1 MKRIYLTLLLQC
13 MVLWGF
19 AQFTLKGTVKSEEG
33 EKLTGANL
41 TISNRFGGTSTD
53 VNGAFQFKNL
63 KKGNYQLTISF
74 VGYEKQTREVM
85 LTGDQTLEIVL
96 KEETIMTDEVLVS
109 AIRATDKTPV
119 AFTTVDKSDIEKQ
132 NMGQD
137 IPYILSLTPSFVATS
152 DAGTGVGYT
161 NFRIRGTDLNRINVT
176 INGIPMNDAES
187 HGTWWVDIPDLAA
200 STDNIQVQRGVGTST
215 NGAAA
220 FGGTIN
226 LQTTSVNKEAFAE
239 FSSSAGSFGTVRN
252 SVGVGTGLLKKKF
265 AFDARL
271 SKVSSDGFIDRA
283 SSDLKSFFVSG
294 GYFTDNTILKVNVF
308 SGLED
313 TYQAWN
319 GVPSVRLN
327 NDLAG
332 MQRYADHYLYTQK
345 QVDEMIASNNRTYNL
360 YTYPNQ
366 VDYYQQDHY
375 QMMFSHKVNE
385 AINLNASLFYTA
397 GKGYYEEYKEGE
409 KLSDYLITPPV
420 YGGETV
426 ENSDLI
432 RRKWLDN
439 GFYGMTFSANQ
450 KALSSDFTFGG
461 GYNVYDGNHFGKV
474 IWARNAGNSEINHEW
489 YRGTGL
495 KKDFNLFAK
504 YSYELSEGLNLFTD
518 FQYRKIDY
526 DIDGTD
532 DDLRNLKQTHHFE
545 FLNPKAGISYKLN
558 EKQNLYASFSR
569 ANREPNRDNYVDT
582 DPQGK
587 QPTYETL
594 NDFEAGYKYNSTNIS
609 LGANAYYMLYNNQL
623 ILTGEI
629 NDVGAPI
636 MTNVKDSYRAGIELM
651 AGAKLTQ
658 KLKWDVNLTL
668 SKNKI
673 KNFSEFIDDWDNG
686 GQVENKLGTTDI
698 AFSPDAIANSQLSWM
713 AAKGVNVSLQS
724 FAVSK
729 QYIDNTSSKD
739 RKLDGYFLNN
749 INMTYSVSQKFAK
762 EFKLR
767 LMFNNLFDTRYENN
781 AWVYSYMYDDGS
793 GRQRYA
799 MDGYFPQAGIHFLAG
814 IDIKF

>member
-1 MKRIYLTLLLQC
+1 MKRIFLTLLLQC
-13 MVLWGF
+13 MVFWGF
-19 AQFTLKGTVKSEEG
+19 AQYTLKGTVKSEKG
-33 EKLTGANL
+33 EKLTGASL
-41 TISNRFGGTSTD
+41 TISNRFGATTTD
-53 VNGAFQFKNL
+53 VNGAFQFNNL
-63 KKGNYQLTISF
+63 KKGNYRLSVSF
-74 VGYEKQTREVM
+74 IGYEKQSKDVT
-85 LTGDQTLEIVL
+85 LTADQTIDIVL
-96 KEETIMTDEVLVS
+96 KEENIMTEEVLVS

-119 AFTTVDKSDIEKQ
+119 AFTTVEKTDIEKQ

-137 IPYILSLTPSFVATS
+137 IPYMLSLTPSFVATS

-239 FSSSAGSFGTVRN
+239 YSSSAGSFGTMRN
-252 SVGVGTGLLKKKF
+252 SVAAGTGLLKQKF

-271 SKVSSDGFIDRA
+271 SKVSSNGFIDRA

-332 MQRYADHYLYTQK
+332 MQRYADHYLYSQK
-345 QVDEMIASNNRTYNL
+345 QVDEMIASDSRTYNL
-360 YTYPNQ
+360 YTYENEI
-366 VDYYQQDHY
+366 DHYQQDHY

-385 AINLNASLFYTA
+385 FLHLNAGLFYTH
-397 GKGYYEEYKEGE
+397 GKGYYEQYKEGE
-409 KLSDYLITPPV
+409 SLEDYLITPPV
-420 YGGETV
+420 YGGDTV
-426 ENSDLI
+426 SQSDLI

-439 GFYGMTFSANQ
+439 DFYGITFSANQ
-450 KALSSDFTFGG
+450 KAQSTDFTFGG

-504 YSYELSEGLNLFTD
+504 YSYELSEGLNLFAD
-518 FQYRKIDY
+518 FQYRRIDY

-532 DDLRNLKQTHHFE
+532 DDLRNLKQSHNFE
-545 FLNPKAGISYKLN
+545 FFNPKAGVSYKLN

-569 ANREPNRDNYVDT
+569 ANREPNRDNYVDA

-587 QPTYETL
+587 QPTFETL
-594 NDFEAGYKYNSTNIS
+594 NDFEAGYRYTSSKFSF
-609 LGANAYYMLYNNQL
+609 GANAYYMLYSNQL

-636 MTNVKDSYRAGIELM
+636 MVNVEDSYRAGIELM

-658 KLKWDVNLTL
+658 NLKWDVNLTL

-673 KNFSEFIDDWDNG
+673 KNFSEFVDDWDNG

-698 AFSPDAIANSQLSWM
+698 AFSPDAIANSQVSWM
-713 AAKGVNVSLQS
+713 AVKGLNISLQS
-724 FAVSK
+724 YAVSK
-729 QYIDNTSSKD
+729 QYIDNTSSED

-749 INMTYSVSQKFAK
+749 LNMSYSLPQKFAR
-762 EFKLR
+762 EFNLR
-767 LMFNNLFDTRYENN
+767 LMVNNLLNTQYENN
-781 AWVYSYMYDDGS
+781 AWVYSYMYEGH
-793 GRQRYA
+793 RFA

>member
-1 MKRIYLTLLLQC
+1 MKRIFLTLLLQC
-13 MVLWGF
+13 LVYWGF
-19 AQFTLKGTVKSEEG
+19 AQFTLKGTVKSEDG

-41 TISNRFGGTSTD
+41 TISNRFGGTTTD
-53 VNGAFQFKNL
+53 MNGAFEFKNL
-63 KKGNYQLTISF
+63 KKGNYQLTVSF
-74 VGYEKQTREVM
+74 IGYEKQTRDVI
-85 LTGDQTLEIVL
+85 LNGDQTLDVIL
-96 KEETIMTDEVLVS
+96 KEETILKDEVLVS
-109 AIRATDKTPV
+109 AIRAKDKTPV
-119 AFTTVDKSDIEKQ
+119 AFTTVEKSDIEKQ

-137 IPYILSLTPSFVATS
+137 IPYMLSLTPSFVATS

-220 FGGTIN
+220 FGATIN
-226 LQTTSVNKEAFAE
+226 LQTMSLNKEPYAE
-239 FSSSAGSFGTVRN
+239 YSTSAGSFGTMRN

-271 SKVSSDGFIDRA
+271 SKVNSDGFIDRA

-294 GYFTDNTILKVNVF
+294 GYYTDHTILKINVF

-332 MQRYADHYLYTQK
+332 MQRYADHYLYSQK
-345 QVDEMIASNNRTYNL
+345 QVDEMIASDSRTYNL
-360 YTYPNQ
+360 YTYENEI
-366 VDYYQQDHY
+366 DHYQQDHY

-385 AINLNASLFYTA
+385 FLNLNAGLFYTH
-397 GKGYYEEYKEGE
+397 GKGYYEQYKEGE
-409 KLSDYLITPPV
+409 SLEDYLITPPV
-420 YGGETV
+420 YGSDTV
-426 ENSDLI
+426 SQSDLI

-439 GFYGMTFSANQ
+439 DFYGITFSADQ
-450 KALSSDFTFGG
+450 KAQSSEFTFGG

-504 YSYELSEGLNLFTD
+504 YSYELSEGLNLFAD

-532 DDLRNLKQTHHFE
+532 DDLRNLKQSHNFE
-545 FLNPKAGISYKLN
+545 FFNPKAGVFYQLN

-569 ANREPNRDNYVDT
+569 ANREPNRDNYVDA
-582 DPQGK
+582 DPKGK

-594 NDFEAGYKYNSTNIS
+594 NDFEAGYKFTSS
-609 LGANAYYMLYNNQL
+609 RFSFGANAYYMLYNNQL

-636 MTNVKDSYRAGIELM
+636 MVNVDDSYRTGIELM

-658 KLKWDVNLTL
+658 KLKWDVNITL

-673 KNFSEFIDDWDNG
+673 KNFSEFVDDWDNG
-686 GQVENKLGTTDI
+686 GQIENKLGTTDI
-698 AFSPDAIANSQLSWM
+698 AFSPEAIANSQLSWM
-713 AAKGVNVSLQS
+713 AAKGFNVSLQS
-724 FAVSK
+724 YAVSK
-729 QYIDNTSSKD
+729 QYIDNTSSED

-749 INMTYSVSQKFAK
+749 LHLTYSVPQKFAK
-762 EFKLR
+762 EFNLR
-767 LMFNNLFDTRYENN
+767 LMVNNLFNTEYENN
-781 AWVYSYMYDDGS
+781 AWVYSYMYEG
-793 GRQRYA
+793 QRFA